1 MPAAA
6 PAARIGA
13 HVSVAGGLSR
23 ALARADAIGAEAIQV
38 FVANPR
44 AWASPEPDP
53 QGDEAFRVACRSR
66 GLSVFV
72 HAPYLVNFGSPDERT
87 LAASRRALAFSLRRG
102 AAIGARGVVLHAG
115 WSVGAP
121 YEQALRQVREHL
133 LPALDSVSDRTSTR
147 RTPLALIEPTAGG
160 AGALA
165 SDAASL
171 ADYLEA
177 LGHDER
183 VGVCLDTCHMHAA
196 GHDLSSPDRFAR
208 ALRVFARAAGRG
220 RVRLVHVNDSQDP
233 VGSRR
238 DRHAALGQGT
248 IGRET
253 FGALFTVP
261 GIRGVPLVVE
271 AAEADQAPD
280 IATLK
285 SLRAAAPPTVRR
297 P

>member
-1 MPAAA
+1 MR
-6 PAARIGA
+6 AARIGA

-53 QGDEAFRVACRSR
+53 MTDEAFRVACASR
-66 GLSVFV
+66 DLAVFV
-72 HAPYLVNFGSPDERT
+72 HAPYLVNFGSPNERT
-87 LAASRRALAFSLRRG
+87 LAASTRALVFSLRRG
-102 AAIGARGVVLHAG
+102 AAIGAQGVVLHAG

-121 YEQALRQVREHL
+121 HAQALRQVREHL
-133 LPALDSVSDRTSTR
+133 LPALDSVWARSSTR
-147 RTPLALIEPTAGG
+147 RMPLALIEPTAGG

-165 SDAASL
+165 SDASSL
-171 ADYLEA
+171 AGYLDA
-177 LGHDER
+177 LGGDER

-196 GHDLSSPDRFAR
+196 GHDLGSPDTFAR
-208 ALRVFARAAGRG
+208 ALRMFARAAGRG
-220 RVRLVHVNDSQDP
+220 RVRLVHVNDSQDQ

-238 DRHAALGQGT
+238 DRHAALGEGT
-248 IGRET
+248 IGRAS

-261 GIRGVPLVVE
+261 GIRAAPLVVE
-271 AAEADQAPD
+271 TAEADQAAD

-285 SLRAAAPPTVRR
+285 SLRAAASIIPAAPSS
-297 P
+297 

>member
-1 MPAAA
+1 M

-13 HVSVAGGLSR
+13 HVSVAGGLTR

-53 QGDEAFRVACRSR
+53 MSDEEFRVACASR
-66 GLSVFV
+66 DLSVFV
-72 HAPYLVNFGSPDERT
+72 HAPYLVNFGSPNERT
-87 LAASRRALAFSLRRG
+87 LAASTRALAFSLRRG

-115 WSVGAP
+115 WSVGP
-121 YEQALRQVREHL
+121 PLEQALRQVHEHL
-133 LPALDSVSDRTSTR
+133 LPALDSGCAPSSTR
-147 RTPLALIEPTAGG
+147 RSPVVLIEPTAGG
-160 AGALA
+160 VGALA
-165 SDAASL
+165 SDASSL
-171 ADYLEA
+171 AGYLDA
-177 LGHDER
+177 LGRDER

-196 GHDLSSPDRFAR
+196 GHDLGSPDTFAR
-208 ALRVFARAAGRG
+208 ALRMFARAAGRG

-248 IGRET
+248 IGREG

-271 AAEADQAPD
+271 TAEADQAAD

-285 SLRAAAPPTVRR
+285 SLRAAAHPNVLR